1 VPTKP
6 RETATSVPASTEVRC
21 TVTKVLCAHPLAL
34 PAIGGTIEELC
45 VVLKLPG
52 DDRDVSART
61 GSSPDR
67 PTTPPTREDAVL
79 LLRTTTTANVNDVV
93 DVAGIR
99 LRVTAISPSYD
110 SVGKLAYHVAQA
122 VICDTRIQETRG
134 E

>member
-1 VPTKP
+1 MRADASAKPTAG
-6 RETATSVPASTEVRC
+6 ETS
-21 TVTKVLCAHPLAL
+21 
-34 PAIGGTIEELC
+34 EELC

-52 DDRDVSART
+52 DDRDVSARI

-67 PTTPPTREDAVL
+67 PSTPPARADAVL
-79 LLRTTTTANVNDVV
+79 LLRTTTMADVNDLV
-93 DVAGIR
+93 DVAGLR

-122 VICDTRIQETRG
+122 AICETGPEELGG